1 MRAQGA
7 VMNEFKNKITTC
19 PLCQEEAFRVVGKIC
34 IYCHR
39 GLWKELEIFL
49 NRQGFDIES
58 SDEDQIVAH
67 FLKSEITFRI
77 WQDRLILR
85 SKKNGW
91 QRLLYIF
98 PTFSTLKRWAEDR
111 YLSLQV
117 EERLLKKRASLS

>member
-1 MRAQGA
+1 
-7 VMNEFKNKITTC
+7 MNEFKNKITTC

-39 GLWKELEIFL
+39 DLWKELEIFL

-85 SKKNGW
+85 SKKTAGNVCFISSPPFRG
-91 QRLLYIF
+91 
-98 PTFSTLKRWAEDR
+98 
-111 YLSLQV
+111 
-117 EERLLKKRASLS
+117 